1 MLTWTPPRSEAE
13 ELLDRPDVDPQL
25 LQRNLRD
32 MAQANRRLGAERAV
46 LRQVA
51 RWINSIPTD
60 RTPTVL
66 DVGTGNAGLLRR
78 LHTWSRRH
86 GRDLRLLGCDVSAPV
101 LQVAQRETYD
111 SPIHLMRCNALHLPL
126 ADGTVDVVMCV
137 QALHHF
143 SRNAAE
149 RLVQEC
155 ARVAQLGVIISDL
168 RRSYGAYWGAR
179 LLALGPVSPLSRH
192 DGPLSVLRAYTPE
205 EAAQI
210 VRNAGI
216 IGTVQRRVWGMDVV
230 IVGTRGSS
238 SNESRDNI
246 SSGDTSG
253 S

>member
-1 MLTWTPPRSEAE
+1 MLTWIPPRSEAE
-13 ELLDRPDVDPQL
+13 ELLDSPDVDSRL

-51 RWINSIPTD
+51 RWINSTPTD
-60 RTPTVL
+60 QTATVL
-66 DVGTGNAGLLRR
+66 DIGTGNAQLLRR

-101 LQVAQRETYD
+101 LQVAQREINA
-111 SPIHLMRCNALHLPL
+111 SPIHLVRADALRLPL

-143 SRNAAE
+143 SGDAAE

-155 ARVAQLGVIISDL
+155 ARVGRIGVIISDL

-210 VRNAGI
+210 VRSAGV
-216 IGTVQRRVWGMDVV
+216 IGNVQRRAWGMDVV
-230 IVGTRGSS
+230 IMSTRGSS
-238 SNESRDNI
+238 GTRAATI
-246 SSGDTSG
+246 
-253 S
+253 